1 MGEKVSGYPAA
12 KEELTMKL
20 RGIFEREPNSG
31 VWWICYFDHIGRRH
45 REKVGT
51 KSAAIL
57 LYRKRKQ
64 QALEGKKLPEKLR
77 RPSVSFVEIAKDALA
92 YSKAHKRSYGD
103 DVIRMEPILSWFRDR
118 AADSITA
125 QEIEQR
131 LSKSAEENQ
140 WAPATINR
148 YRALLSLVYSLGIRN
163 EKIKENPARLVK
175 HRTENN
181 ARIRFLS
188 PEEEVRI
195 RAVIQAT
202 CPEHLAEF
210 EIALNTGLRL
220 SELYNLTWDTVNLS
234 RRILTVPRS
243 KNGEVRHVPLNK
255 PALEAFQTL
264 RKGTDHCGPIFL
276 NWRDDRL
283 TGPRYWFEPAL
294 KKARVRNFTWHC
306 LRHTFASR
314 LVMIGENLRT
324 VQDLLGHKQ
333 ISMTVRYSHLAPQHQ
348 LAAVERLAAASPVP
362 QPDKPS
368 ATRTATGQNEPSSN
382 DATFVH

>member
-1 MGEKVSGYPAA
+1 
-12 KEELTMKL
+12 
-20 RGIFEREPNSG
+20 
-31 VWWICYFDHIGRRH
+31 
-45 REKVGT
+45 
-51 KSAAIL
+51 
-57 LYRKRKQ
+57 
-64 QALEGKKLPEKLR
+64 
-77 RPSVSFVEIAKDALA
+77 
-92 YSKAHKRSYGD
+92 
-103 DVIRMEPILSWFRDR
+103 
-118 AADSITA
+118 
-125 QEIEQR
+125 
-131 LSKSAEENQ
+131 
-140 WAPATINR
+140 
-148 YRALLSLVYSLGIRN
+148 VYSLGIRN

-202 CPEHLAEF
+202 CPEHLPEF

-220 SELYNLTWDTVNLS
+220 SELYNLTWDTVNLP

-243 KNGEVRHVPLNK
+243 KNGEVRHVPLNT

-264 RKGTDHCGPIFL
+264 RKRSGHSGPIFL

-294 KKARVRNFTWHC
+294 KKAKVRNFTWHC

-314 LVMIGENLRT
+314 LVMNGENLRT

-333 ISMTVRYSHLAPQHQ
+333 VSMTVRYSHLAPQHQ
-348 LAAVERLAAASPVP
+348 LAAVERLAASSSVP
-362 QPDKPS
+362 PTADS
-368 ATRTATGQNEPSSN
+368 TATRTATEGDEPTQNE
-382 DATFVH
+382 ATFVH

>member
-1 MGEKVSGYPAA
+1 
-12 KEELTMKL
+12 MKL
-20 RGIFEREPNSG
+20 RGVFEREVDSG
-31 VWWICYFDHIGRRH
+31 IWWICYFDHIGRRH
-45 REKVGT
+45 REKAGT

-77 RPSVSFVEIAKDALA
+77 SPSVSFAQLAKDALA
-92 YSKAHKRSYGD
+92 YSKAHKLSYKD
-103 DVIRMEPILSWFRDR
+103 DLIRMEPLLSWFRGR

-125 QEIEQR
+125 QDIEEH
-131 LSKSAEENQ
+131 LSKAAEDRA

-148 YRALLSLVYSLGIRN
+148 YRALLSLVYSLGVRN
-163 EKIKENPARLVK
+163 QKIKDNPARLVR

-181 ARIRFLS
+181 AKVRFLA

-220 SELYNLTWDTVNLS
+220 SELYKLTCENVDLS

-243 KNGEVRHVPLNK
+243 KNGETRYVPLNT
-255 PALEAFQTL
+255 PALNAFERL
-264 RKGTDHCGPIFL
+264 RKRRRRSGAVFL
-276 NWRDDRL
+276 NWRRDRL
-283 TGPRYWFEPAL
+283 TGPRHWLEPTL
-294 KKARVRNFTWHC
+294 EKAKVRKFTWHC

-314 LVMIGENLRT
+314 LVMNGENLRT

-348 LAAVERLAAASPVP
+348 LDAVERLAATSPVP
-362 QPDKPS
+362 APATPS
-368 ATRTATGQNEPSSN
+368 ATRSATDENRASEKG
-382 DATFVH
+382 ARFLH

>member
-1 MGEKVSGYPAA
+1 
-12 KEELTMKL
+12 MKL
-20 RGIFEREPNSG
+20 RGIFEREPDSG

-45 REKVGT
+45 REKVGS
-51 KSAAIL
+51 KRAAIL
-57 LYRKRKQ
+57 RYRKRKQ
-64 QALEGKKLPEKLR
+64 QAREGKKLAEKLR

-175 HRTENN
+175 PRTENN

-188 PEEEVRI
+188 PEEEGRI

-202 CPEHLAEF
+202 CPEHSAEF
-210 EIALNTGLRL
+210 GIPLNPGPPLR
-220 SELYNLTWDTVNLS
+220 EPYNLTWDTLNLLL
-234 RRILTVPRS
+234 RLITV
-243 KNGEVRHVPLNK
+243 
-255 PALEAFQTL
+255 
-264 RKGTDHCGPIFL
+264 
-276 NWRDDRL
+276 
-283 TGPRYWFEPAL
+283 
-294 KKARVRNFTWHC
+294 
-306 LRHTFASR
+306 
-314 LVMIGENLRT
+314 
-324 VQDLLGHKQ
+324 
-333 ISMTVRYSHLAPQHQ
+333 
-348 LAAVERLAAASPVP
+348 
-362 QPDKPS
+362 
-368 ATRTATGQNEPSSN
+368 
-382 DATFVH
+382 

>member
-1 MGEKVSGYPAA
+1 
-12 KEELTMKL
+12 MKQ
-20 RGIFEREPNSG
+20 RGIFERESGSG

-45 REKVGT
+45 REKAGT

-64 QALEGKKLPEKLR
+64 EALEGKKLPEKLR

-103 DVIRMEPILSWFRDR
+103 DVIRMERVLSWFRDR
-118 AADSITA
+118 AADSVTP
-125 QEIEQR
+125 QEIEQK
-131 LSKSAEENQ
+131 LTKSADENE

-148 YRALLSLVYSLGIRN
+148 YRALLSLTYSLAIRN
-163 EKIKENPARLVK
+163 GKLKDNPARLVK

-181 ARIRFLS
+181 ARIRVLS
-188 PEEEVRI
+188 PEEEVRL

-202 CPEHLAEF
+202 CREHLPEF

-220 SELYNLTWDTVNLS
+220 SELYNLMWDNINLS
-234 RRILTVPRS
+234 RKLLTVPRS
-243 KNGEVRHVPLNK
+243 KNGEVRYVPLNK
-255 PALEAFQTL
+255 PAVKAFQTL
-264 RKGTDHCGPIFL
+264 RKERDCSGPIFL
-276 NWRDDRL
+276 NWRHDRL

-294 KKARVRNFTWHC
+294 REAKIRNFTWHC

-314 LVMIGENLRT
+314 LVMNGENLRT
-324 VQDLLGHKQ
+324 VQELMGHKQ

-348 LAAVERLAAASPVP
+348 LAAVERLAAASPVRQTANP
-362 QPDKPS
+362 
-368 ATRTATGQNEPSSN
+368 TATTT
-382 DATFVH
+382 ATKRIDRSRKEEAFVQ